1 MQEKPCYG
9 WAFNVPKLSLKSK
22 SVSPGCIELNYEL
35 RLKDDNT
42 DFINELAEMPGVS
55 HTVMVSYNG
64 DYMS

>member
-1 MQEKPCYG
+1 M
-9 WAFNVPKLSLKSK
+9 ARVRRLSLKSK